1 MFEIVLRK
9 AEDLETV
16 SGILVMNGYSV
27 TRTQIKNTDPKC
39 KGHFTGLTVD
49 GDGMLPKVSKEDT
62 E

>member
-1 MFEIVLRK
+1 M
-9 AEDLETV
+9 ETV
-16 SGILVMNGYSV
+16 AGILVMNGYSV

-49 GDGMLPKVSKEDT
+49 GDGMLPKVNKEDA